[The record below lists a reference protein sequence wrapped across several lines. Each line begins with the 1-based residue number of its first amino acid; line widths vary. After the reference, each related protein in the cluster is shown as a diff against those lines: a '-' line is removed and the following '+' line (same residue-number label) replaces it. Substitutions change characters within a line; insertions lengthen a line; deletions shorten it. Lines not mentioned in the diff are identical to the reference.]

1 VAFLELL
8 LAVAAMGGWISKQ
21 VRYAPHTARRW
32 AANLNGLSPEEAYAP
47 LRRTP
52 ELFESLLRDEW
63 LAPTLL
69 DVVAAARRGQC
80 HRDLREEA
88 PGVFSFAMFSDA
100 FCRDFLREVDGYMDS
115 GLPIRRPNSMNN
127 YGLIVN
133 EIGMLNVISELQRE
147 VLWPIARSLW
157 PKEGSAFHAHHSFMV
172 QYRKT
177 EDPGLD
183 MHTDDSDVTFN
194 VCLGEVFAGAGLTF
208 CGGVG
213 TPDHRQ
219 RAPASV
225 EIVDAPGNPSQVRV
239 PVRARQGPR
248 GRAPRV
254 QAARRRRHLERH
266 AAQPHHLEPQP
277 ELARVGRVRDAHAAL
292 PPRVRRAGRALPL
305 LHARPRLRRVQAL
318 PAGQGGVRGARL
330 VPAAARVLRPDEV
343 NSGYRCFVRSRA
355 IRRNAGTRTSRGILV

>member
-1 VAFLELL
+1 
-8 LAVAAMGGWISKQ
+8 MGGWISKQ

-32 AANLNGLSPEEAYAP
+32 AANLNGLSPEKAYAP
-47 LRRTP
+47 LRRKP
-52 ELFESLLRDEW
+52 ELFESLLRDE
-63 LAPTLL
+63 
-69 DVVAAARRGQC
+69 C
-80 HRDLREEA
+80 
-88 PGVFSFAMFSDA
+88 DA
-100 FCRDFLREVDGYMDS
+100 FCRDFLQEVDGYMDS

-225 EIVDAPGNPSQVRV
+225 EIVDAPGNPSQSGA
-239 PVRARQGPR
+239 PDARCLYT
-248 GRAPRV
+248 
-254 QAARRRRHLERH
+254 HD
-266 AAQPHHLEPQP
+266 
-277 ELARVGRVRDAHAAL
+277 RDFAEFR
-292 PPRVRRAGRALPL
+292 PTRRAE
-305 LHARPRLRRVQAL
+305 
-318 PAGQGGVRGARL
+318 AGAL
-330 VPAAARVLRPDEV
+330 VPAAARATT
-343 NSGYRCFVRSRA
+343 G
-355 IRRNAGTRTSRGILV
+355 

>member
-1 VAFLELL
+1 MAFLELL

-133 EIGMLNVISELQRE
+133 EIGMLDVISELQRE

-225 EIVDAPGNPSQVRV
+225 DV
-239 PVRARQGPR
+239 PRKTVARHRFAFQYEHVK
-248 GRAPRV
+248 GRAV
-254 QAARRRRHLERH
+254 VHLGSKRH
-266 AAQPHHLEPQP
+266 
-277 ELARVGRVRDAHAAL
+277 
-292 PPRVRRAGRALPL
+292 
-305 LHARPRLRRVQAL
+305 
-318 PAGQGGVRGARL
+318 GA
-330 VPAAARVLRPDEV
+330 DDIS
-343 NSGYRCFVRSRA
+343 SGT
-355 IRRNAGTRTSRGILV
+355 RRNLIIWNHNRNWRASAEYETRMRRYRRESAAPDARCLSYTHDRDFAEFKPYPPGKEEFAERAWCPPQRACYDRMK

>member
-1 VAFLELL
+1 MTPSPRARRRIVAGNEQRSQPHQRASAASHAVKRVQPRAVQRAQLRNVLCESTTARTRTAATTVAFLELL

-47 LRRTP
+47 LRRKP

-69 DVVAAARRGQC
+69 DVVQAARRGQC

-133 EIGMLNVISELQRE
+133 EIGMLDVISELQRE
-147 VLWPIARSLW
+147 VLWPIAQSLW

-172 QYRKT
+172 QYRKS

-213 TPDHRQ
+213 NPDHRQ

-225 EIVDAPGNPSQVRV
+225 DV
-239 PVRARQGPR
+239 PRKLV
-248 GRAPRV
+248 
-254 QAARRRRHLERH
+254 AA
-266 AAQPHHLEPQP
+266 
-277 ELARVGRVRDAHAAL
+277 
-292 PPRVRRAGRALPL
+292 
-305 LHARPRLRRVQAL
+305 
-318 PAGQGGVRGARL
+318 
-330 VPAAARVLRPDEV
+330 
-343 NSGYRCFVRSRA
+343 
-355 IRRNAGTRTSRGILV
+355 